1 MDNGLVPKPRQD
13 RKSLLHLGQSERRG
27 ARGQRRSRERRA
39 QNPAQSDEGR
49 VVSLRA
55 ELLSALPP
63 RRAHGATGRH
73 VDLPPRISL
82 RRSRRKERLSA
93 GPQRG
98 LRSGASPANFVAT
111 TACSIYHLAPTL
123 RPGSLAGGARE

>member
-1 MDNGLVPKPRQD
+1 MDNRLVPKPRQD
-13 RKSLLHLGQSERRG
+13 RKSLLHAGQPERLR
-27 ARGQRRSRERRA
+27 ARGQHRSGERRA

-63 RRAHGATGRH
+63 RGAHGATDRH

-82 RRSRRKERLSA
+82 HRSRRKERLSA
-93 GPQRG
+93 GP
-98 LRSGASPANFVAT
+98 PPPEFWK
-111 TACSIYHLAPTL
+111 
-123 RPGSLAGGARE
+123 